1 VTADG
6 LIDLAHPEAADWLL
20 GTLEPAAAA
29 EFGDHLAGCGD
40 CRTAVAELGHVGRV
54 LQQLPPAVEPPPDLA
69 ARIVDSVLAAA
80 AGDRTEVH
88 LPRLPAALLAPRPR
102 PQAPPAQRPLPPP
115 ELASLY
121 HPSPGTRHRRAPA
134 AGNGTPA
141 PAAGAA
147 RPARRQRRA
156 GRYAIAAAAAA
167 AAAVGLAA
175 AIAFLP
181 GLAGTTSAEA
191 PVIGGGTIGAAVL
204 IVLHPAA
211 GTTASG
217 QATAWHLVGGW
228 SVRLQVRGLGQ
239 LAPGQY
245 YACWYARSGNKSRH
259 PVLISAGTFSVGPS
273 GSADVSMWT
282 AADPRQFRTM
292 EITAESP
299 GDASQHSRV
308 ILSGVART

>member
-1 VTADG
+1 MTADG

-29 EFGDHLAGCGD
+29 EFGDHLVGCGD
-40 CRTAVAELGHVGRV
+40 CQTAVAELGHVGRV

-69 ARIVDSVLAAA
+69 ARIVNSVLAAA

-88 LPRLPAALLAPRPR
+88 LPRIPAALLAPRPR
-102 PQAPPAQRPLPPP
+102 AQAPPAQRPLPPP

-134 AGNGTPA
+134 ARNDTPA

-156 GRYAIAAAAAA
+156 GRYAIAAAA

-191 PVIGGGTIGAAVL
+191 PVIGGGTIGAPVL

-211 GTTASG
+211 GTASG
-217 QATAWHLVGGW
+217 QATAWHLPGGW

-245 YACWYARSGNKSRH
+245 YACWYAGSGNKSRH

-299 GDASQHSRV
+299 GDASQHGRV

>member
-29 EFGDHLAGCGD
+29 EFGDHLVGCGD
-40 CRTAVAELGHVGRV
+40 CQTAVAEPAHVGRV
-54 LQQLPPAVEPPPDLA
+54 LQQLPPAVEPSPDLA

-80 AGDRTEVH
+80 AGDRTEIH
-88 LPRLPAALLAPRPR
+88 LPRIPAALLAPRPR
-102 PQAPPAQRPLPPP
+102 AQAPPAQRPLPPP

-121 HPSPGTRHRRAPA
+121 HPSPRTRHRRAPA
-134 AGNGTPA
+134 TRNDTPA

-147 RPARRQRRA
+147 RPARRQRRT
-156 GRYAIAAAAAA
+156 GRYAIAAAA

-191 PVIGGGTIGAAVL
+191 PVIGGGTIGAPVL

-211 GTTASG
+211 GTASG
-217 QATAWHLVGGW
+217 QATAWHLPGGW
-228 SVRLQVRGLGQ
+228 SVRLQVQGLGQ

-245 YACWYARSGNKSRH
+245 YACWYAGSGNKSRH

-282 AADPRQFRTM
+282 AADPRQLRTM

-299 GDASQHSRV
+299 GDASQHGRV

>member
-1 VTADG
+1 MTADG

-29 EFGDHLAGCGD
+29 EFGDHLVGCGD
-40 CRTAVAELGHVGRV
+40 CQTAVAELGHVGRV

-88 LPRLPAALLAPRPR
+88 LPRIPAALLAPRPR
-102 PQAPPAQRPLPPP
+102 AQAPPAQRPLPPP

-134 AGNGTPA
+134 ARNDTPA

-156 GRYAIAAAAAA
+156 GRYAIAAAA

-191 PVIGGGTIGAAVL
+191 PVIGGGTIGAPVL

-211 GTTASG
+211 GTASG
-217 QATAWHLVGGW
+217 QATAWHLPGGW

-245 YACWYARSGNKSRH
+245 YACWYAGSGNKSRH

-282 AADPRQFRTM
+282 AADPRQLRTM

-299 GDASQHSRV
+299 GDASQHGRV

>member
-1 VTADG
+1 

-29 EFGDHLAGCGD
+29 EFGDHLVGCGD
-40 CRTAVAELGHVGRV
+40 CQAAVAELGHVGRV

-88 LPRLPAALLAPRPR
+88 LPRIPAALLAPRPR
-102 PQAPPAQRPLPPP
+102 AQAPPAQRPLPPP

-121 HPSPGTRHRRAPA
+121 HPSPRTRHRRAPA
-134 AGNGTPA
+134 ARNDTPA

-147 RPARRQRRA
+147 RPARRQRRT
-156 GRYAIAAAAAA
+156 GRYAIAAAA

-191 PVIGGGTIGAAVL
+191 PVIGGGTIGAPVL

-211 GTTASG
+211 GTASG
-217 QATAWHLVGGW
+217 QATAWHLPGGW
-228 SVRLQVRGLGQ
+228 SVRLQVQGLGQ

-245 YACWYARSGNKSRH
+245 YACWYAGSGNKSRH

-282 AADPRQFRTM
+282 AADPRQLRTM

-299 GDASQHSRV
+299 GDASQHGRV

>member
-1 VTADG
+1 M
-6 LIDLAHPEAADWLL
+6 PL
-20 GTLEPAAAA
+20 GRPVGSAGPA
-29 EFGDHLAGCGD
+29 
-40 CRTAVAELGHVGRV
+40 
-54 LQQLPPAVEPPPDLA
+54 
-69 ARIVDSVLAAA
+69 
-80 AGDRTEVH
+80 
-88 LPRLPAALLAPRPR
+88 
-102 PQAPPAQRPLPPP
+102 
-115 ELASLY
+115 
-121 HPSPGTRHRRAPA
+121 
-134 AGNGTPA
+134 GTPS
-141 PAAGAA
+141 
-147 RPARRQRRA
+147 RP
-156 GRYAIAAAAAA
+156 

-191 PVIGGGTIGAAVL
+191 PVIGGGTIGAPVL

-211 GTTASG
+211 GTASG
-217 QATAWHLVGGW
+217 QATAWHLPGGW

-245 YACWYARSGNKSRH
+245 YACWYAGSGNKSRH

-299 GDASQHSRV
+299 GDASQHGRV

>member
-1 VTADG
+1 MTADG

-40 CRTAVAELGHVGRV
+40 CQTAVAELGHVGRV

-88 LPRLPAALLAPRPR
+88 LPRIPAALLAPRPR
-102 PQAPPAQRPLPPP
+102 AQAPPAQRPLPPP

-121 HPSPGTRHRRAPA
+121 HPSPETRHRRAPA
-134 AGNGTPA
+134 ARNDTPA

-156 GRYAIAAAAAA
+156 GRYAIAAAA

-191 PVIGGGTIGAAVL
+191 PVIGGGTIGAPVL
-204 IVLHPAA
+204 IVLHPAV
-211 GTTASG
+211 GTASG
-217 QATAWHLVGGW
+217 QATAWHLPGGW
-228 SVRLQVRGLGQ
+228 SVRLQVRGLGR

-245 YACWYARSGNKSRH
+245 YACWYAGSGNKSRH

-299 GDASQHSRV
+299 GDASQHGRV

>member
-1 VTADG
+1 
-6 LIDLAHPEAADWLL
+6 
-20 GTLEPAAAA
+20 
-29 EFGDHLAGCGD
+29 
-40 CRTAVAELGHVGRV
+40 VAELGHVGRV
-54 LQQLPPAVEPPPDLA
+54 LQQLPPAVEPSPDLA

-88 LPRLPAALLAPRPR
+88 LPRIPAALLAPRPR
-102 PQAPPAQRPLPPP
+102 AQAPPAQRPLPPP

-121 HPSPGTRHRRAPA
+121 HPSPRTRHRRAPA
-134 AGNGTPA
+134 ARNDTPA

-147 RPARRQRRA
+147 RPARRQRRT
-156 GRYAIAAAAAA
+156 GRYAIAAAA

-191 PVIGGGTIGAAVL
+191 PVIGGGTIGAPVL

-211 GTTASG
+211 GTASG
-217 QATAWHLVGGW
+217 QATAWHLPGGW
-228 SVRLQVRGLGQ
+228 SVRLQVQGLGQ

-245 YACWYARSGNKSRH
+245 YACWYAGSGNRSRH

-282 AADPRQFRTM
+282 AADPRQLRTM

-299 GDASQHSRV
+299 GDASQHGRV

>member
-1 VTADG
+1 

-29 EFGDHLAGCGD
+29 EFGDHLVGCGD
-40 CRTAVAELGHVGRV
+40 CQTAVAGLGHVGRV

-88 LPRLPAALLAPRPR
+88 LPRIPAALLAPRPR
-102 PQAPPAQRPLPPP
+102 AQAPPAQRPLPPP

-121 HPSPGTRHRRAPA
+121 HPSPRTRHRRAPA
-134 AGNGTPA
+134 ARNDTPA

-147 RPARRQRRA
+147 RPARRQRRT
-156 GRYAIAAAAAA
+156 GRYAIAAAA

-191 PVIGGGTIGAAVL
+191 PVIGGGTIGAPVL

-211 GTTASG
+211 GTASG
-217 QATAWHLVGGW
+217 QATAWHLPGGW
-228 SVRLQVRGLGQ
+228 SVRLQVQGLGQ

-245 YACWYARSGNKSRH
+245 YACWYAESGNKSRH
-259 PVLISAGTFSVGPS
+259 PVLISAGTFGVGPS

-282 AADPRQFRTM
+282 AADPRQLRTM

-299 GDASQHSRV
+299 GDASQHGRV

>member
-1 VTADG
+1 

-29 EFGDHLAGCGD
+29 EFGDHLVGCGH
-40 CRTAVAELGHVGRV
+40 CHTAVAELGHVGRV
-54 LQQLPPAVEPPPDLA
+54 LQQLQPAVEPPPDLA

-88 LPRLPAALLAPRPR
+88 LPRIPAALLAPRPR
-102 PQAPPAQRPLPPP
+102 AQAPPAQRPLPPP

-121 HPSPGTRHRRAPA
+121 HPSPRTRHRRAPA
-134 AGNGTPA
+134 ARNDTPA

-147 RPARRQRRA
+147 RPARRQRRT
-156 GRYAIAAAAAA
+156 GRYAIAAAA

-191 PVIGGGTIGAAVL
+191 PVIGGGTIGAPVL

-211 GTTASG
+211 GTASG
-217 QATAWHLVGGW
+217 QATAWHLPGGW
-228 SVRLQVRGLGQ
+228 SVRLQVQGLGQ

-245 YACWYARSGNKSRH
+245 YACWYAGSGNKSRH

-282 AADPRQFRTM
+282 AADPRQLRTM

-299 GDASQHSRV
+299 GDASQHGRV

>member
-88 LPRLPAALLAPRPR
+88 LPRLPAAVLAPRPR

-134 AGNGTPA
+134 ARNGTPA

-147 RPARRQRRA
+147 RPARR
-156 GRYAIAAAAAA
+156 GR
-167 AAAVGLAA
+167 VG
-175 AIAFLP
+175 P
-181 GLAGTTSAEA
+181 AGTPSRPPLLLLPPSAWPPRSPSCPDWPA
-191 PVIGGGTIGAAVL
+191 P
-204 IVLHPAA
+204 
-211 GTTASG
+211 
-217 QATAWHLVGGW
+217 
-228 SVRLQVRGLGQ
+228 
-239 LAPGQY
+239 
-245 YACWYARSGNKSRH
+245 
-259 PVLISAGTFSVGPS
+259 
-273 GSADVSMWT
+273 
-282 AADPRQFRTM
+282 PRPR
-292 EITAESP
+292 P
-299 GDASQHSRV
+299 R
-308 ILSGVART
+308 

>member
-1 VTADG
+1 

-29 EFGDHLAGCGD
+29 EFGDHLVGCGD
-40 CRTAVAELGHVGRV
+40 CQTAVAGLGHVGRV

-88 LPRLPAALLAPRPR
+88 LPRIPATLLAPRPR
-102 PQAPPAQRPLPPP
+102 AQAPPAQRPLPPP

-121 HPSPGTRHRRAPA
+121 HPSPETRHRRAPA
-134 AGNGTPA
+134 ARNDTPA
-141 PAAGAA
+141 AAAGAA

-156 GRYAIAAAAAA
+156 GRYAIAAAA

-191 PVIGGGTIGAAVL
+191 PVIGGGTIGAPVL
-204 IVLHPAA
+204 IVLHPAV
-211 GTTASG
+211 GTASG
-217 QATAWHLVGGW
+217 QATAWHLPGGW

-245 YACWYARSGNKSRH
+245 YACWYAGSGNKSRH

-282 AADPRQFRTM
+282 AADPRQLRTM

-299 GDASQHSRV
+299 GDASQHGRV

>member
-40 CRTAVAELGHVGRV
+40 CQTAVAELGHVGRV
-54 LQQLPPAVEPPPDLA
+54 LQQLPPAAEPSPDLA

-134 AGNGTPA
+134 ARNDTPA

-211 GTTASG
+211 GTASG
-217 QATAWHLVGGW
+217 QATAWHLPGGW

-245 YACWYARSGNKSRH
+245 YACWYAGSGNKSRH

-299 GDASQHSRV
+299 GDASQHGRV

>member
-29 EFGDHLAGCGD
+29 EFGDHLADCGD
-40 CRTAVAELGHVGRV
+40 CQTAVAELGHVGRV

-69 ARIVDSVLAAA
+69 ARVVDSVLAAA

-88 LPRLPAALLAPRPR
+88 LPRIPAALLAPRPR
-102 PQAPPAQRPLPPP
+102 AQAPPAQRPLPPP

-121 HPSPGTRHRRAPA
+121 HPSPRTRHRRAPA
-134 AGNGTPA
+134 AKNDTPA

-147 RPARRQRRA
+147 RPARRQRRV
-156 GRYAIAAAAAA
+156 GRYAIAAAA

-191 PVIGGGTIGAAVL
+191 PVIGGGTIGAPVL

-211 GTTASG
+211 GTASG
-217 QATAWHLVGGW
+217 QATAWHLPGGW
-228 SVRLQVRGLGQ
+228 SVRLQVRGLGR

-245 YACWYARSGNKSRH
+245 YACWYAGSGNKSRH

-299 GDASQHSRV
+299 GDASQHGRV

>member
-1 VTADG
+1 MTADG

-40 CRTAVAELGHVGRV
+40 CQTAVAELGHVGRV

-88 LPRLPAALLAPRPR
+88 LPRIPAALLAPRPR
-102 PQAPPAQRPLPPP
+102 AQAPPAQRPLPPP

-121 HPSPGTRHRRAPA
+121 HPSPETRHRRAPA
-134 AGNGTPA
+134 ARNDTPA

-156 GRYAIAAAAAA
+156 GRYAIAAAA

-191 PVIGGGTIGAAVL
+191 PVIGGGTIGAPVL

-211 GTTASG
+211 GTASG
-217 QATAWHLVGGW
+217 QATAWHLPGGW
-228 SVRLQVRGLGQ
+228 SVRLQVRGLGR

-245 YACWYARSGNKSRH
+245 YACWYAGSGNKSRH

-299 GDASQHSRV
+299 GDASQHGRV

>member
-1 VTADG
+1 MTADG

-29 EFGDHLAGCGD
+29 EFGDHLADCGD
-40 CRTAVAELGHVGRV
+40 CQTAVAELGHVGRV

-121 HPSPGTRHRRAPA
+121 HPSPETRHRRARA
-134 AGNGTPA
+134 ARNDTPA

-156 GRYAIAAAAAA
+156 GRYAIAAAA

-191 PVIGGGTIGAAVL
+191 PVIGGGTIGAPVL

-211 GTTASG
+211 GTASG
-217 QATAWHLVGGW
+217 QATAWHLPGGW
-228 SVRLQVRGLGQ
+228 SVRLQVRGLGR

-245 YACWYARSGNKSRH
+245 YACWYAGSGNKSRH

-299 GDASQHSRV
+299 GDASQHGRV

>member
-1 VTADG
+1 

-29 EFGDHLAGCGD
+29 EFGDHLADCGD
-40 CRTAVAELGHVGRV
+40 CQTAVAELGHVGRV

-88 LPRLPAALLAPRPR
+88 LPRIPAALLAPRPR
-102 PQAPPAQRPLPPP
+102 AQAPPAQRPLPPP

-121 HPSPGTRHRRAPA
+121 HPSPRTRHRRAPA
-134 AGNGTPA
+134 ARNDTPA

-147 RPARRQRRA
+147 RPARRQRRV
-156 GRYAIAAAAAA
+156 GRYAIAAAA

-191 PVIGGGTIGAAVL
+191 PVIGGGTIGAPVL

-211 GTTASG
+211 GTASG
-217 QATAWHLVGGW
+217 QATAWHLPGGW

-245 YACWYARSGNKSRH
+245 YACWYAGSGNKSRH

-299 GDASQHSRV
+299 GDASQHGRV